1 MPALEFLDCAGEHI
15 ALRLFRPPAGCT
27 RPRARVLFVHGW
39 TGAQDANDV
48 RLARVL
54 ARDGFLCLSFD
65 LGGHGQSSGHLMD
78 FTLAEF
84 LAQTRAAFD
93 WLANADGGDS
103 PIVVCGCSLG
113 GYLSMLLT
121 RERPVAAL
129 SLRVPANY
137 PDGIFSTLPVGR
149 YIESGASRAWR
160 SQARGADDN
169 MALAALR
176 DFSGPVQLIAA
187 GRDESIPLQ
196 TIRNFVD
203 AAGAGR
209 VDYHLLEEATHTL
222 YEIPAMG
229 KLSFRLLRRWLMS
242 SVSATQ
248 QPSSAVRGSD
258 ELSIP

>member
-1 MPALEFLDCAGEHI
+1 MMPPVEYLECDGRRV
-15 ALRLFRPPAGCT
+15 ALRLFRPPET
-27 RPRARVLFVHGW
+27 TTPPRARVLFVHGW

-65 LGGHGQSSGHLMD
+65 LGGHGLSDGQLHD
-78 FTLAEF
+78 FTLADF

-93 WLANADGGDS
+93 WLANVHGSDS
-103 PIVVCGCSLG
+103 PIAVCGCSLG

-137 PDGIFSTLPVGR
+137 PDEIFSGPPVGT

-160 SQARGADDN
+160 SEPRTPADN
-169 MALAALR
+169 RALAALR
-176 DFSGPVQLIAA
+176 DFAGPIQLIAA

-196 TIRNFVD
+196 TIRNVV
-203 AAGAGR
+203 AAADTGR
-209 VDYHLLEEATHTL
+209 MDYHLLEDATHTL

-229 KLSFRLLRRWLMS
+229 KLSFRLLRHWL
-242 SVSATQ
+242 V
-248 QPSSAVRGSD
+248 
-258 ELSIP
+258 ELWPER

>member
-1 MPALEFLDCAGEHI
+1 MVMPPVEYLDCGGRRV
-15 ALRLFRPPAGCT
+15 ALRLFRPLQREAP
-27 RPRARVLFVHGW
+27 PRASVLFVHGW

-65 LGGHGQSSGHLMD
+65 LGGHGLSDGQLLE
-78 FTLAEF
+78 FTLEEF

-93 WLANADGGDS
+93 WLAQAGGGGS
-103 PIVVCGCSLG
+103 PIAVCGCSLG
-113 GYLSMLLT
+113 GYLSMLLS

-137 PDGIFSTLPVGR
+137 PDEIFSGPPVGR

-160 SQARGADDN
+160 SEPRTSADN
-169 MALAALR
+169 RALAALH
-176 DFSGPVQLIAA
+176 DFAGPIQLIAA

-196 TIRNFVD
+196 TIRNFV
-203 AAGAGR
+203 AAANANR
-209 VDYHLLEEATHTL
+209 IDYHLLEEATHTL

-229 KLSFRLLRRWLMS
+229 KLSFRLLRNWLLDLW
-242 SVSATQ
+242 
-248 QPSSAVRGSD
+248 P
-258 ELSIP
+258 EP

>member
-1 MPALEFLDCAGEHI
+1 MMPALEFLDCAEARI
-15 ALRLFRPPAGCT
+15 ALRLFRPPAACI

-54 ARDGFLCLSFD
+54 AREGFLCLSFD

-78 FTLAEF
+78 FTLAQF

-93 WLANADGGDS
+93 WLASANAEGG
-103 PIVVCGCSLG
+103 PIAVCGCSLG
-113 GYLSMLLT
+113 GYLSMLLA

-137 PDGIFSTLPVGR
+137 PDDIFSTTPVGR

-160 SQARGADDN
+160 SEMRGAEEN

-176 DFSGPVQLIAA
+176 DFGGPVQIIAA

-196 TIRNFVD
+196 TIRNFL
-203 AAGAGR
+203 AAADSVR
-209 VDYHLLEEATHTL
+209 LDYHLLEEATHTL

-229 KLSFRLLRRWLMS
+229 TLSFRLLRNWLLGLW
-242 SVSATQ
+242 
-248 QPSSAVRGSD
+248 PDR
-258 ELSIP
+258 

>member
-1 MPALEFLDCAGEHI
+1 MMPSLEYLECDGRRV
-15 ALRLFRPPAGCT
+15 ALRLFRPPERGT
-27 RPRARVLFVHGW
+27 RPRACVLFVHGW

-65 LGGHGQSSGHLMD
+65 LGGHGLSDGELHD
-78 FTLAEF
+78 FSLEAF

-93 WLANADGGDS
+93 WLASAAGSGS

-113 GYLSMLLT
+113 GYLSILLT

-137 PDGIFSTLPVGR
+137 PDEIFSGPPVGH

-160 SQARGADDN
+160 SEPRSAADN
-169 MALAALR
+169 RALAALC
-176 DFSGPVQLIAA
+176 DFTQPVQIIAA

-196 TIRNFVD
+196 TIRNFVA
-203 AAGAGR
+203 AAGAER

-229 KLSFRLLRRWLMS
+229 KLSFRLLRNWLLGLWP
-242 SVSATQ
+242 
-248 QPSSAVRGSD
+248 QP
-258 ELSIP
+258 